1 MDKVFTVPKN
11 ALLICIFLVI
21 LSGLSSICLGAAQ
34 IPPIESLKYLLDLFS
49 GQDQNSRITEID
61 RVIILEWRLPRFVL
75 GFLVG
80 ASLAIAGAGFQ
91 GVFRNPLADPF
102 LLGSAAGAG
111 LGATLVIVTSVNL
124 SLGFIDS
131 VQIGAFIGAM
141 GAVLCAASISASAG
155 RTPASLLLAGVAT
168 AAFLTACQTY
178 IMQRNFLSI
187 QEIFGWLIGRLLT
200 SGWTEVLTLAPYFL
214 ICFTLIYVFSK
225 ELDLL
230 RLSEDE
236 AKSLGGN
243 PTLTYIVVITCST
256 LVTAVAVSLSGLIA
270 FVGLVIPHIIRLTV
284 SSSYRVIIPL
294 SALGGGTFLT
304 LADTFSRTVIAPGEL
319 PIGVITAFLGAPF
332 FAFLLRL
339 SRGTI

>member
-34 IPPIESLKYLLDLFS
+34 IPPIESLKYLLDLFL

-131 VQIGAFIGAM
+131 VQNK
-141 GAVLCAASISASAG
+141 
-155 RTPASLLLAGVAT
+155 
-168 AAFLTACQTY
+168 Y
-178 IMQRNFLSI
+178 
-187 QEIFGWLIGRLLT
+187 
-200 SGWTEVLTLAPYFL
+200 
-214 ICFTLIYVFSK
+214 
-225 ELDLL
+225 
-230 RLSEDE
+230 
-236 AKSLGGN
+236 
-243 PTLTYIVVITCST
+243 
-256 LVTAVAVSLSGLIA
+256 
-270 FVGLVIPHIIRLTV
+270 
-284 SSSYRVIIPL
+284 
-294 SALGGGTFLT
+294 
-304 LADTFSRTVIAPGEL
+304 
-319 PIGVITAFLGAPF
+319 
-332 FAFLLRL
+332 
-339 SRGTI
+339 